1 MLFRNPA
8 DLFANPSPLLAAA
21 SMSWPDWL
29 TLVTYLL
36 AIVLVGMWFG
46 KFTKNTDDFFF
57 AGRRFSWWL
66 VAISCVATLVGS
78 YSFIQYAQTGYRF
91 GFSGMLPYTNDWFV
105 LPLFLLGWLPIVYY
119 NRIASIPEYFE
130 HRFDRRT
137 RLLVMALM
145 LLYLEG
151 YVAINLYTIGTF
163 FNGLFGWN
171 IVVTAATMAI
181 LSGLY
186 LHSGGQT
193 SVLMTDLMQGL
204 LLLGVGFGILALG
217 VWELGGFAEMWG
229 NLPAKNK
236 LPFAPFNE
244 SAQMNFVGDY
254 WNDAI
259 VGTFAFY
266 FINQGI
272 LMRFLSA
279 RSVRD
284 GRKAMLAVVIV
295 MMPLAAISVSNAGW
309 IGRALVEKGEM
320 NPVEMGYEDVVDEQG
335 NVQISAEDQL
345 SKNIFVEVSNR
356 VCPPGFFGLV
366 IAAVVSALMST
377 LDTLI
382 TAVSAVAVN
391 DVWKT
396 LKPNQPDKHY
406 LKVAKYAA
414 IGSAALGVALL
425 PLFTRFTS
433 IYQALSAF
441 TSTVAPPLVVVIV
454 LGVVWK
460 RMTSRAAFWSVLIGF
475 TALLVSI
482 AFPQIITPIAHGI
495 PADEGYGYIRA
506 LFGLLAS
513 LIPAVAISLLDKR
526 SENKSAPG
534 LELSTLK
541 QAIHSFKG
549 GEPNYQKIGHSLV
562 LPVQQSDTDQEEVRL
577 PKAVMEALAIE
588 PGDQLHVS
596 DSRWWLGGFR
606 SLSIACSEP
615 HDQGDFVLLSQAV
628 AERGNLIAD
637 RSVRVEKIL

>member
-1 MLFRNPA
+1 MFRELEWVSGHA
-8 DLFANPSPLLAAA
+8 SKLIAAA
-21 SMSWPDWL
+21 NMGWPDWL
-29 TLVTYLL
+29 VLVAYLA

-91 GFSGMLPYTNDWFV
+91 GFCGMLPYTNDWFV

-119 NRIASIPEYFE
+119 NRIQSIPEYFE
-130 HRFDRRT
+130 LRFDRRT

-217 VWELGGFAEMWG
+217 LWELGGFSELWS
-229 NLPAKNK
+229 NLPQENT
-236 LPFAPFNE
+236 LPFAPFND
-244 SAQMNFVGDY
+244 SAQLNFVGDY

-320 NPVEMGYEDVVDEQG
+320 DAEELGYTDLVDKHGDVRL
-335 NVQISAEDQL
+335 SAEDQL

-391 DVWKT
+391 DVWRT
-396 LKPNQPDKHY
+396 LRPNQPDKHY
-406 LKVAKYAA
+406 LKVAKFTA

-454 LGVVWK
+454 LGVVW
-460 RMTSRAAFWSVLIGF
+460 RGMTSRAAFWSVLIGF
-475 TALLVSI
+475 VALLISI
-482 AFPQIITPIAHGI
+482 AFPQLITPFAHGI

-506 LFGLLAS
+506 LFGLVAS
-513 LIPAVAISLLDKR
+513 LIPAIAISMFDKT
-526 SENKSAPG
+526 SKNISTPG
-534 LELSTLK
+534 LELCSL
-541 QAIHSFKG
+541 QEAIRQFKG
-549 GEPNYQKIGHSLV
+549 GEPNYQNIGHSQV
-562 LPVQQSDTDQEEVRL
+562 LQTRIHAAEQEEIRL
-577 PKAVMEALAIE
+577 PGVVMESLAIE
-588 PGDQLHVS
+588 PGDLLHVS
-596 DSRWWLGGFR
+596 DHRWWLGGFR
-606 SLSIACSEP
+606 SLSIACGKA
-615 HDQGDFVLLSQAV
+615 HDQGDYVILSQPA
-628 AERGNLIAD
+628 ADRGNLIAD
-637 RSVRVEKIL
+637 RPVRVEKIL